1 MARYSLFF
9 VPKVL
14 LNTNQ
19 PTLGCV
25 AWLTLTRLCGC
36 CRPASGHTER
46 GVNEKGPAINRGLH
60 QIQNS
65 GFLSSASLCTFSCFL
80 RALPTF
86 PPRCPHTEVEREA
99 WEGRSGVLVR
109 NLRTM
114 RMVYWVNVSESSGAD
129 SSGLSSNSCYCCFGV
144 KFLFSFC
151 SCDACNC
158 PGNTCFL
165 NSVMQVLY
173 YTPTFVDNVNNLAKQ
188 LRTTITDCNLI
199 RTVAVSAKSSI
210 CLLPSRFMDQICD
223 AGQCC
228 SSVCLVIS
236 KQEAQLLQ
244 TGRAMLCVMQFFC

>member
-1 MARYSLFF
+1 
-9 VPKVL
+9 VPKVP

-19 PTLGCV
+19 AWGAWPGLLSLVCV
-25 AWLTLTRLCGC
+25 AA
-36 CRPASGHTER
+36 ASGHTER
-46 GVNEKGPAINRGLH
+46 GVNEKGLTE
-60 QIQNS
+60 
-65 GFLSSASLCTFSCFL
+65 GFIRSRTLGSCPRLLCVLSAVFSQVS
-80 RALPTF
+80 
-86 PPRCPHTEVEREA
+86 TEVEREA

-223 AGQCC
+223 AGQCR